1 MRSSLHMRLRTG
13 HVVILSK
20 WLFTRHFT
28 SAAIDLT
35 NRCNLKCAHCYWWKQ
50 DHPLELDDRQMLAF
64 MRQLRRSGL
73 RAAILYGGE
82 PTLRPAICRA
92 AGRIFDATLAF
103 TNGTNGFP
111 DIGNGQWVLS
121 LDGPREVNDA
131 LRGKG
136 VYDLAVGNLM
146 RAPKPPLV
154 HMTISRMNQ
163 DHVGRFVREMVKLPV
178 RGIGFSFFTP
188 ERGSLGADYT
198 IPLAER
204 DLIVVELL
212 RLRKTCGKLVGFT
225 PAMAQQLLT
234 RGGYARW
241 NNRSSCP
248 VTKRVR
254 CFKSNGEPKACT
266 YGDEAD
272 CSRCGCAAVV
282 AYRGAFYPLD
292 LKTLRVIL
300 RLLVPQSHGV
310 KKASMGPSRL

>member
-1 MRSSLHMRLRTG
+1 MRFRTG
-13 HVVILSK
+13 HIVILIK
-20 WLFTRHFT
+20 WLFTRQAT

-50 DHPLELDDRQMLAF
+50 DHPCELDDARMIAL
-64 MRQLRRSGL
+64 MSRLRRSGL

-92 AGRIFDATLAF
+92 AGEIFDATLVF

-111 DIGNGQWVLS
+111 EIENGQWILS

-146 RAPKPPLV
+146 RATRPPLV
-154 HMTISRMNQ
+154 HMTISKMNQ
-163 DHVGRFVREMVKLPV
+163 QHVERFVREMIKLPV

-188 ERGSLGADYT
+188 ARGAPDADYT

-204 DLIVVELL
+204 DLIVGELL
-212 RLRKTCGKLVGFT
+212 RLRKTCGKRVGFT
-225 PAMAQQLLT
+225 PAMGNQLLT
-234 RGGYARW
+234 QAGYAKW

-272 CSRCGCAAVV
+272 CTRCGCAAVV
-282 AYRGAFYPLD
+282 AYRGAFHPLN
-292 LKTLRVIL
+292 LNTLRVIL
-300 RLLVPQSHGV
+300 GLLVPQSHRV
-310 KKASMGPSRL
+310 QKTSAGPG

>member
-1 MRSSLHMRLRTG
+1 MRFRAG
-13 HVVILSK
+13 HIIILAK
-20 WLFTRHFT
+20 WLFTRQFT
-28 SAAIDLT
+28 SAAIDVT
-35 NRCNLKCAHCYWWKQ
+35 HRCNLRCAHCYWWKQ
-50 DHPLELDDRQMLAF
+50 DHPPELDDVRMYAL

-82 PTLRPAICRA
+82 PTLRPAVCRA

-111 DIGNGQWVLS
+111 DIGNGQWILS
-121 LDGPREVNDA
+121 LDGPREVNDG
-131 LRGKG
+131 LRGTG

-146 RAPKPPLV
+146 RAPVPPLV

-163 DHVGRFVREMVKLPV
+163 DHVERFVREMVQLPV

-188 ERGSLGADYT
+188 EKHPGDMDYT
-198 IPLAER
+198 IPLKER
-204 DLIVVELL
+204 DLIVGEIV
-212 RLRKTCGKLVGFT
+212 RLRRTYGEKVGFT
-225 PAMAQQLLT
+225 PAMARQLLT

-282 AYRGAFYPLD
+282 AYRGAFHPPNLS
-292 LKTLRVIL
+292 TLGVIL
-300 RLLVPQSHGV
+300 GLLIPQGRGARKDSTRKG
-310 KKASMGPSRL
+310 

>member
-1 MRSSLHMRLRTG
+1 LESFLKMRFRAAHII
-13 HVVILSK
+13 ILAK
-20 WLFTRHFT
+20 WLFTRQFT
-28 SAAIDLT
+28 SAAIDVT
-35 NRCNLKCAHCYWWKQ
+35 HRCNLKCMHCYWWKQ
-50 DHPLELDDRQMLAF
+50 DHPPELDDARMLAL

-82 PTLRPAICRA
+82 PTLRPALCRA

-111 DIGNGQWVLS
+111 DIGNGQWILS
-121 LDGPREVNDA
+121 LDGPQEVNDA

-136 VYDLAVGNLM
+136 IYGLAVGNLM

-163 DHVGRFVREMVKLPV
+163 DHVERFVREMVQLPV

-188 ERGSLGADYT
+188 EKHSGDLDYT
-198 IPLAER
+198 IPLKER
-204 DLIVVELL
+204 DLIVGELL
-212 RLRKTCGKLVGFT
+212 RLRRTYGEKVGFT
-225 PAMAQQLLT
+225 PAMAGQLLT
-234 RGGYARW
+234 RGGYAEW

-282 AYRGAFYPLD
+282 AYRGAFHPLD
-292 LKTLRVIL
+292 LRTLGVIL
-300 RLLVPQSHGV
+300 GLLIPQGQSV
-310 KKASMGPSRL
+310 QKASRRLG

>member
-1 MRSSLHMRLRTG
+1 VRSSLRMRFRAAHMI
-13 HVVILSK
+13 ILAK
-20 WLFTRHFT
+20 WLFTRQFT
-28 SAAIDLT
+28 SAAIDVT
-35 NRCNLKCAHCYWWKQ
+35 HRCNLKCVHCYWWKQ
-50 DHPLELDDRQMLAF
+50 DHPPELDDARMLAL

-82 PTLRPAICRA
+82 PTLRPALCLA

-111 DIGNGQWVLS
+111 DIGNGQWILS

-136 VYDLAVGNLM
+136 VYELAVGNLM

-163 DHVGRFVREMVKLPV
+163 DHVERFVREMVQLPI

-188 ERGSLGADYT
+188 EKHPGDLDHT
-198 IPLAER
+198 IPLDER
-204 DLIVVELL
+204 DLIVCELL
-212 RLRKTCGKLVGFT
+212 RLRRNYGEKVGFT
-225 PAMAQQLLT
+225 PAMAEQLLSR
-234 RGGYARW
+234 RGYVRW
-241 NNRSSCP
+241 NNRSLCP

-282 AYRGAFYPLD
+282 AYRGAFHPFD
-292 LKTLRVIL
+292 LRTLGVIL
-300 RLLVPQSHGV
+300 GLLIPQGRSV
-310 KKASMGPSRL
+310 RKAS